1 MSAHQHYIKNAVKK
15 DLPALRK
22 HLDACLKARKDDE
35 IEPVYLDIRQKT
47 EICDHTPTLIHRIYV
62 QTDDASA
69 LSSVGWVVND
79 GLNFCL
85 DCLKEFSFFNRRHHC
100 RACGVMVCHECCA
113 RLALIRGFED
123 LGEQRVCNQ
132 CNPKVFT
139 SIRCQLSIP
148 VLFSCFNSCNLLY
161 FHVIQFS
168 KVVPLV
174 NNMSWG
180 ESVLT
185 PVEARGPKSVE
196 AQVPSTKAREITEAE
211 QKRIDFNNRCELLQS
226 DLRAAEQSVAA
237 APATVTLIPFPGFV
251 IKTTR
256 PSDFES
262 KVFINVFHHTRVVDE
277 RMMLTYVPPFTAEE
291 LAAGGM
297 VDAFNDD
304 NDNRSSSNNTQQQ
317 QENRSPNSVA
327 SAGRTAK
334 GAPAPAPASAPGP
347 HPQPPLTTAPLPSVI
362 RMEPLI
368 YVSEATSTSD
378 KDGFVW
384 RLYNV
389 LVSSSYLSRE
399 VVSAQAVH
407 ITDRTSVNR
416 VSRAVRRGTA

>member
-1 MSAHQHYIKNAVKK
+1 
-15 DLPALRK
+15 
-22 HLDACLKARKDDE
+22 
-35 IEPVYLDIRQKT
+35 
-47 EICDHTPTLIHRIYV
+47 
-62 QTDDASA
+62 
-69 LSSVGWVVND
+69 
-79 GLNFCL
+79 
-85 DCLKEFSFFNRRHHC
+85 
-100 RACGVMVCHECCA
+100 
-113 RLALIRGFED
+113 
-123 LGEQRVCNQ
+123 
-132 CNPKVFT
+132 
-139 SIRCQLSIP
+139 
-148 VLFSCFNSCNLLY
+148 
-161 FHVIQFS
+161 
-168 KVVPLV
+168 LV

-196 AQVPSTKAREITEAE
+196 AQVASTKAREITEAE

-226 DLRAAEQSVAA
+226 DLRAAEQLVAA
-237 APATVTLIPFPGFV
+237 APSTVTLIPFPGFV

-277 RMMLTYVPPFTAEE
+277 RMMLTYVPPFTTEE

-297 VDAFNDD
+297 VGAFNDD
-304 NDNRSSSNNTQQQ
+304 NNNSNNNIQQQHQQ
-317 QENRSPNSVA
+317 QENRSPNSIA
-327 SAGRTAK
+327 SAAGRAAK
-334 GAPAPAPASAPGP
+334 GVSAPAPVPARGP
-347 HPQPPLTTAPLPSVI
+347 HSEPLLTTASLPSVI

-399 VVSAQAVH
+399 VVSAQTVH

-416 VSRAVRRGTA
+416 VSQAVRLGIQTHHSLLASLVCWFVFLFVCASSFIVVDVELLKCDNSFYFLFCVFIIAIYVFVLIDYSSGECPL